1 MNHVKVSEKEFI
13 AYLQVQQSGVYNML
27 DNEAIKATGLSKAQ
41 YMDILLNYSKY
52 YKQFKTE
59 ENA

>member
-1 MNHVKVSEKEFI
+1 MNHVKISEVEFK
-13 AYLQVQQSGVYNML
+13 AYFQVQESGDYNML
-27 DNEAIKATGLSKAQ
+27 DNEAIRATGLSKAQ